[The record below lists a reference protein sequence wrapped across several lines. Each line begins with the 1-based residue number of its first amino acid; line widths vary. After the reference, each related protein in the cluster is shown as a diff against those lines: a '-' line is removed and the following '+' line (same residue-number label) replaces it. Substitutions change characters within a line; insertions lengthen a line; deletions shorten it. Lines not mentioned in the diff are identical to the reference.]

1 MRIGECVDL
10 SYDCLRN
17 VGPDRWAIHVPLGK
31 FKTERM
37 VPVDAFVCEL
47 VQRLRFFR
55 SFDPLPPDG
64 WLLSRP
70 DGKQALIRQLRYCL
84 HEVTAAAGITT
95 RIVPHQLRHYA
106 ASRTMPR
113 GCSRSAL
120 KARRI
125 WGCVR
130 IYPSTRGIVRG
141 LRIRSGLR
149 RATWGLHDRETSA
162 ASRDCNTAPVLGGL
176 LQF

>member
-1 MRIGECVDL
+1 
-10 SYDCLRN
+10 
-17 VGPDRWAIHVPLGK
+17 
-31 FKTERM
+31 M

-70 DGKQALIRQLRYCL
+70 DGKQALIRQLRYYL

-113 GCSRSAL
+113 IG
-120 KARRI
+120 
-125 WGCVR
+125 VR
-130 IYPSTRGIVRG
+130 AAIHGH
-141 LRIRSGLR
+141 LNSG
-149 RATWGLHDRETSA
+149 DA
-162 ASRDCNTAPVLGGL
+162 A
-176 LQF
+176 